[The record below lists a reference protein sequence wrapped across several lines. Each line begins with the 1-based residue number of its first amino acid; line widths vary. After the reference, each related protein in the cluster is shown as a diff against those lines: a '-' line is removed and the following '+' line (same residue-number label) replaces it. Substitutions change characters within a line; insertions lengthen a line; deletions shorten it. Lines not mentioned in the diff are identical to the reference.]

1 MMTYRHNDMSRL
13 IVLALVLAAGLLA
26 GCARD
31 VPEIKEEKAEIT
43 FNANVSG
50 MREGAPLRAMTYDNV
65 GNLQTEA
72 HFTCVA
78 YEANSNPLEA
88 YISTTRVDWNS
99 TQWVFNNGADH
110 YYWPLPATNGGE
122 WPSLDFF
129 GYVPATR
136 PSYIIAN
143 PTYTADHDVTF
154 SCSSLPMTYNSA
166 DPTAGQGSNLKEFM
180 FGIALDQN
188 YGNAAAGVPLQF
200 QHPFTRVKLQ
210 LAASHPNITINSIT
224 FRGIYNNGSFTY
236 NHSASTSTWVTED
249 DDIDFV
255 LSLTGDAAV
264 FDNNPPT
271 PVQIGD
277 YYIMIPQDW
286 AGEIVVNADCVF
298 WGEKVNYPSLT
309 TTVPTNWQPGY
320 SYTYTFNISPDDLKV
335 NVNRFTEQW

>member
-13 IVLALVLAAGLLA
+13 IVLALVMAAGLLV

-129 GYVPATR
+129 GYVPASAHLSTDA
-136 PSYIIAN
+136 PYIGSIN
-143 PTYTADHDVTF
+143 YTAAHNVTF
-154 SCSSLPMTYNSA
+154 TCSSLPMTN
-166 DPTAGQGSNLKEFM
+166 AGQGSNLKEFM

-224 FRGIYNNGSFTY
+224 FKSIKNNGSFIY
-236 NHSASTSTWVTED
+236 DHSEGTSTWTPSSD
-249 DDIDFV
+249 ATDFA
-255 LSLTGDAAV
+255 LTLTGDAAI
-264 FDNNPPT
+264 FNNNPASPR
-271 PVQIGD
+271 QIGVD
-277 YYIMIPQDW
+277 YIMIPQNW
-286 AGEIVVNADCVF
+286 TGVIVVDAYCLF
-298 WGEKVNYPSLT
+298 WGDMVRYTDLT

-320 SYTYTFNISPDDLKV
+320 SYTYTFNISPEDLQV

>member
-31 VPEIKEEKAEIT
+31 VPEIKEEKAEISVT
-43 FNANVSG
+43 TNLTPMRMRANTIDNIEKLQA
-50 MREGAPLRAMTYDNV
+50 EG
-65 GNLQTEA
+65 

-88 YISTTRVDWNS
+88 YISTTTVDWNS
-99 TQWVFNNGADH
+99 TAEKWYFNNGDSH
-110 YYWPLPATNGGE
+110 YYWPLPASNGGA

-129 GYVPATR
+129 GYMPKAANLSTEA
-136 PSYIIAN
+136 PYIGSIN
-143 PTYTADHDVTF
+143 YTAAHNVTF
-154 SCSSLPMTYNSA
+154 TCSSLPMTN
-166 DPTAGQGSNLKEFM
+166 AGQGSSLKEFM
-180 FGIALDQN
+180 FGMALNQN
-188 YGNAAAGVPLQF
+188 YGNAAAGVPLTF
-200 QHPFTRVKLQ
+200 QHPFARINLQ
-210 LAASHPNITINSIT
+210 LAASHPDITIKSIT
-224 FRGIYNNGSFTY
+224 FRSIQNNGSFTY
-236 NHSASTSTWVTED
+236 NHSASTSTWALSGVAT
-249 DDIDFV
+249 DFV
-255 LSLTGDAAV
+255 LSLTGDAAD
-264 FDNNPPT
+264 FDDNPAT

-335 NVNRFTEQW
+335 NIEQFTEQW

>member
-50 MREGAPLRAMTYDNV
+50 MREGAPLRAMTYNNV

-78 YEANSNPLEA
+78 YEANSNPLTA
-88 YISTTRVDWNS
+88 YIPTTSVDWNS

-136 PSYIIAN
+136 PSYIAAN

-180 FGIALDQN
+180 FGIALGQN

-200 QHPFTRVKLQ
+200 QHPFARVKLQ
-210 LAASHPNITINSIT
+210 LAASHPDITIHSIT
-224 FRGIYNNGSFTY
+224 FRTIKNNGSY
-236 NHSASTSTWVTED
+236 DHSASPKWSATGGDANFVLTLED
-249 DDIDFV
+249 D
-255 LSLTGDAAV
+255 AAE
-264 FDNNPPT
+264 FDNNPASPI
-271 PVQIGD
+271 QIGD
-277 YYIMIPQDW
+277 DYIMIPQNW

-335 NVNRFTEQW
+335 NIEQFTEQW

>member
-31 VPEIKEEKAEIT
+31 VPEIKEEKAEISVT
-43 FNANVSG
+43 TNLTPMRMRANTIDNNTDLQA
-50 MREGAPLRAMTYDNV
+50 EG
-65 GNLQTEA
+65 

-78 YEANSNPLEA
+78 YEAGSNPLVL
-88 YISTTRVDWNS
+88 YIPTTTVDWNS
-99 TQWVFNNGADH
+99 TAEKWYFNNGASH
-110 YYWPLPATNGGE
+110 YYWPLPASNGGA

-129 GYVPATR
+129 GYMPKAANLSTEA
-136 PSYIIAN
+136 PYIGSID
-143 PTYTADHDVTF
+143 YTVAHNVTF
-154 SCSSLPMTYNSA
+154 SCSSLPMTNA
-166 DPTAGQGSNLKEFM
+166 EQGSDLKEFM
-180 FGIALDQN
+180 FGIALGQN
-188 YGNAAAGVPLQF
+188 YGNAAAGVPLTF
-200 QHPFTRVKLQ
+200 QHPFARINLQ
-210 LAASHPNITINSIT
+210 LAVSHPDITINSIT

-286 AGEIVVNADCVF
+286 AGEIVVDADCVF

-335 NVNRFTEQW
+335 NIEQFTEQW

>member
-1 MMTYRHNDMSRL
+1 MMTYRHNNMSRL

-26 GCARD
+26 GCVRD

-65 GNLQTEA
+65 GNLQAEG

-99 TQWVFNNGADH
+99 TQWVFNNGDDH

-136 PSYIIAN
+136 PSYIAAN

-166 DPTAGQGSNLKEFM
+166 DPTAGQGSSLKEFM
-180 FGIALDQN
+180 FGMALNQN

-210 LAASHPNITINSIT
+210 LTASHPNITINSIT
-224 FRGIYNNGSFTY
+224 FKSIKNNGSFIY
-236 NHSASTSTWVTED
+236 DHSEGTSTWTPSGEAT
-249 DDIDFV
+249 DFA
-255 LSLTGDAAV
+255 LTLTGDAAI
-264 FDNNPPT
+264 FNNNPASPR
-271 PVQIGD
+271 QIGVD
-277 YYIMIPQDW
+277 YIMIPQNW
-286 AGEIVVNADCVF
+286 TGVIVVDAYCLF
-298 WGEKVNYPSLT
+298 WGDMVRYSDLT

-335 NVNRFTEQW
+335 NIEQFTEQW